1 MIRVLV
7 VDDHHLFAEGLATL
21 IQQSEAIAVAPIC
34 TDASQVLTALAEY
47 TPDLVLLDINL
58 GETDGITLCR
68 TMLYHYPSLKVIA
81 VTMHHEL
88 RFVRGM
94 REAGAKGYLLKNTGY
109 QQVLEAIQIVQ
120 EGGTY
125 FSDQLE
131 KEAQQQPHSSNI
143 LANLNPKEKRILD
156 GVMAGKTS
164 RQIAEGLN
172 ASLKT
177 IEFYRNSLFA
187 KFDVKNVVELVN
199 KARHHV

>member
-21 IQQSEAIAVAPIC
+21 IQRSEAIAVATIC
-34 TDASQVLTALAEY
+34 TDASQVLAALADHG
-47 TPDLVLLDINL
+47 PDLVLLDINL
-58 GETDGITLCR
+58 GETDGVTLCR
-68 TMLYHYPSLKVIA
+68 TMLYHYPSLNIIA

-88 RFVRGM
+88 RFVRAM
-94 REAGAKGYLLKNTGY
+94 REAGAKGYLLKNTDY
-109 QQVLEAIQIVQ
+109 RQVMEAIHTVHQ
-120 EGGTY
+120 GGTF

-131 KEAQQQPHSSNI
+131 KEARYQPPSSNI

-177 IEFYRNSLFA
+177 IEFYRNSLFV

>member
-21 IQQSEAIAVAPIC
+21 IQRSEAIAVASIC
-34 TDASQVLTALAEY
+34 TEAGQVLAALADH

-68 TMLYHYPSLKVIA
+68 TLLYHYPDLNIIA

-88 RFVRGM
+88 RFIRGM
-94 REAGAKGYLLKNTGY
+94 REAGAKGYLLKNTGH
-109 QQVLEAIQIVQ
+109 QQVLEAIQVVH

-125 FSDQLE
+125 FNEQLE
-131 KEAQQQPHSSNI
+131 KEARPQPASSTI

-177 IEFYRNSLFA
+177 VEFYRNSLFV

-199 KARHHV
+199 KARHHA